1 MPIFTIS
8 PLISPIVFSYFLI
21 DLQTSLRYNNSIK
34 SSNSSSHPPYF
45 LNKQE
50 EITMNPNVRPE
61 SMARITNFELANAFI
76 AGQSF
81 TT

>member
-1 MPIFTIS
+1 LEALPIFTIS
-8 PLISPIVFSYFLI
+8 PLISPTVFSYFLI

-34 SSNSSSHPPYF
+34 SSNSSAHPPYF

-76 AGQSF
+76 DEQV
-81 TT
+81 